1 MPKISDAL
9 VILGVDK
16 QQLSDTYMTL
26 FGKKL
31 TGQVS
36 QANMKTL
43 QDHFSANPSQSVTA
57 KKTTSQA
64 NNKAIKADELSS
76 DSFLSGLWFSH
87 VKEETEEDSREVVKK
102 VAVSSKK
109 KIEIV
114 EETPLVEIQKDDG
127 REAVVIKKSE
137 PIVTKATATIPT
149 QTPEKKFVFK
159 KYSPEN
165 KVSESSDQKN
175 SQGIRYF
182 DTLQSKS
189 SFAAKGHSQSRAAV
203 QKAPVVKQEKEAK
216 EAKTSS
222 TLVKKSEI
230 MMGATINVKE
240 LSEKM
245 WVPIADL
252 IKKLLANKIVA
263 WVNTSIDYD
272 TAALIALEFDIA
284 VKKESTKVSFDDL
297 AGGNLQSILDIDK
310 DADNLQER
318 APIVTIM
325 GHVDHWKT
333 SLLDYMRKTV
343 VAKWEVWG
351 ITQSIWASAIVHD
364 GKKITFI
371 DTPGHEL
378 FTAIRARWAKV
389 TNIVVI
395 VIAADD
401 GIKQQTI
408 EAINHAKEAG
418 VSIIVA
424 ITKIDKPAIDIERI
438 KTQITEQGLIP
449 EERWG
454 DVPIVPLSSMTGQW
468 VDLLLDTI
476 LLKAHDLKLRYNP
489 SREAVC
495 VVLESNR
502 DTKLWVTTS
511 LVVMTGTLKIWDI
524 LVIHDTYG
532 KVRRILDWKGKEVRE
547 ATGWEPVMIL
557 WIPNVV
563 EPWRVW
569 EVVSHEKIAS
579 ARVQEIKQQTATNN
593 SENALMNFLARANQ
607 WDVAQ
612 LKLVLRADLR
622 GSLEALKQAVTN
634 IVPPENIE
642 IKIIHSDV
650 GSFTE
655 SDLSL
660 GQAAGAIL
668 LWFGVSINSS
678 LKKKA
683 EQLKITIKNFDI
695 IYELIDYIESVVTG
709 MIKVEAKEVYVWRL
723 SVLGIFFKREKEM
736 IIGGKVLDGKV
747 TNGAQFRVHRGEEMV
762 ATGRV
767 LSLKK
772 ETENV
777 DEVSQGHECGMK
789 VKVGKKILEWDELE
803 FFTME

>member
-1 MPKISDAL
+1 MPKISEAL
-9 VILGVDK
+9 ATLGVDK
-16 QQLSDTYMTL
+16 QQLSDAYMTL
-26 FGKKL
+26 FWKKI
-31 TGQVS
+31 TSQVS
-36 QANMKTL
+36 QANMKIL
-43 QDHFSANPSQSVTA
+43 QDHFSAGSHSSDV
-57 KKTTSQA
+57 KRSSKTV
-64 NNKAIKADELSS
+64 NKAIKADELSS
-76 DSFLSGLWFSH
+76 DSFLSGLWFSQP
-87 VKEETEEDSREVVKK
+87 KESNDSSDDEVVFEKAVVVKK
-102 VAVSSKK
+102 QSEVVDVVSDHKTEK
-109 KIEIV
+109 GEVK
-114 EETPLVEIQKDDG
+114 
-127 REAVVIKKSE
+127 EAVVIRKSE
-137 PIVTKATATIPT
+137 TPIVKQST
-149 QTPEKKFVFK
+149 QSSVPEKKFVFK
-159 KYSPEN
+159 KYSAES
-165 KVSESSDQKN
+165 KSSSSSEQKN

-182 DTLQSKS
+182 DTAQSKNT
-189 SFAAKGHSQSRAAV
+189 FAPKSHVQFQRGVAKT
-203 QKAPVVKQEKEAK
+203 PVVKQEKQEKEVK

-230 MMGATINVKE
+230 IIGSTINVKE
-240 LSEKM
+240 FSEKM

-263 WVNTSIDYD
+263 GVNTSIDYD

-310 DADNLQER
+310 DSDNLQER
-318 APIVTIM
+318 SPIVTIM

-343 VAKWEVWG
+343 VAKWEVWW

-401 GIKQQTI
+401 GIKQQTV
-408 EAINHAKEAG
+408 EAINHAKEAW

-424 ITKIDKPAIDIERI
+424 ITKIDKPSADIERI
-438 KTQITEQGLIP
+438 KTQVTEQGLIP

-489 SREAVC
+489 WREAVC

-502 DTKLWVTTS
+502 DAKQGVTTS
-511 LVVMTGTLKIWDI
+511 LIVMTGTLKIWDI

-563 EPWRVW
+563 EPGRVW
-569 EVVSHEKIAS
+569 EVVAHEKIAS
-579 ARVQEIKQQTATNN
+579 AKVQEMKQQTAATS

-622 GSLEALKQAVTN
+622 GSLEALKQAVAH

-660 GQAAGAIL
+660 WQAAGAVL
-668 LWFGVSINSS
+668 LWFGVSINSA

-683 EQLKITIKNFDI
+683 EQLKITVKNFDI
-695 IYELIDYIESVVTG
+695 IYELIDYVESVVTW
-709 MIKVEAKEVYVWRL
+709 MIKVEAKELYLGRL

-736 IIGGKVLDGKV
+736 IIWGKVIDGKV

-777 DEVSQGHECGMK
+777 DEVPQGYECGMK
-789 VKVGKKILEWDELE
+789 VKVAKKIVEGDELE
-803 FFTME
+803 FFVME